1 MVEQRSVEIA
11 DNGLNFFHASIVAQT
26 KGKLAKLSGCI
37 ENMGGEFRRENGVE
51 NRISLDV
58 DLNLRNQSGK

>member
-51 NRISLDV
+51 N
-58 DLNLRNQSGK
+58 